1 MKKETKG
8 VMLTILSVLLCI
20 CTAGRVEAS
29 GLDAICVSVLIASLI
44 FGISGKI
51 LIGDEH

>member
-20 CTAGRVEAS
+20 GAAGRVEAS
-29 GLDAICVSVLIASLI
+29 GLDALCVSILIASLV
-44 FGISGKI
+44 FGISGKL
-51 LIGDEH
+51 LIDDEH